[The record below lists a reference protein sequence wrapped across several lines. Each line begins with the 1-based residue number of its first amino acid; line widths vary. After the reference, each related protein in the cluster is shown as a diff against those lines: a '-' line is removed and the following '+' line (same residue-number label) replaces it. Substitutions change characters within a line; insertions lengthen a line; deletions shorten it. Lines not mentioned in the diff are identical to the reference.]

1 MNLHA
6 SYMIDGKEYHGD
18 INDIDPDTFDS
29 VTVLKGENATA
40 KYGEKGKNGV
50 IELTSKKRGN
60 TDQINSILE
69 LRKFIAERIKY
80 PVKAQQNG
88 EQATVRLYV
97 KMGKTCEVVAKPN
110 GEVPN
115 LDEIVVVAY
124 STGKVTAP
132 GKKEN
137 YQALENEVIRV
148 IGLLPEVNIPEFK
161 RKTIEI
167 TVNFVLQ

>member
-1 MNLHA
+1 M
-6 SYMIDGKEYHGD
+6 
-18 INDIDPDTFDS
+18 
-29 VTVLKGENATA
+29 KGESAIV
-40 KYGEKGKNGV
+40 KYGEKGNDGV
-50 IELTSKKRGN
+50 IEVATKSGN
-60 TDQINSILE
+60 DAISSTLQ
-69 LRKFIAERIKY
+69 LRRFIAERIKY
-80 PVKAQQNG
+80 PVKAQENG

-115 LDEIVVVAY
+115 LDEVVVVAY

-148 IGLLPEVNIPEFK
+148 IGLLPEGNIPEFK
-161 RKTIEI
+161 GKTVEF